1 MKRLLQYII
10 LSLLVA
16 LPFAGCCDHTPVA
29 TKLQQAEACM
39 NEHPDSALSFL
50 KNIGQVDLQ
59 TEEHLAHYALLYSQ
73 ALDKNY
79 IDVTN
84 DSLINIAVEY
94 YKDKDDVR
102 AKFYA
107 YYYQG
112 RVYTNAKEL
121 PQAILAYT
129 EAERLVDELGDDYA
143 AGLLYNQMGDIYR
156 NYYDHP
162 KALECYQLST
172 EHYHKAGKPLHKLY
186 GMLSQSAVYKSMNKD
201 TDSFHILYNTL
212 TEAKEINQA
221 SVIRSCLAD
230 LIMLCLN
237 MDKQEEAISFY
248 YDLINH
254 YPIEKMSPSFYASL
268 SLLMAKEKEIG
279 KSQHYLQEA
288 WTRTKTQGDSIHL
301 YYISAQIGD
310 LTGNYQKA
318 YSDLKQSITLQNS
331 RIREALQQPVLTAQK
346 NFLHQELEYQE
357 YKLLMEKY
365 IRLLGFIIL
374 ALVSAIIILFLRKR
388 FQKSLKE
395 QDSLH
400 EEKMEELRQE
410 ALKREES
417 LRSYTN
423 ELETKSCLSKQDIER
438 LNKELEESK
447 KHIEEARIFRD
458 QSLIEMEL
466 LGNDALL
473 RINKTL
479 KNHFKQIE
487 NTYQVLQAKYKNAEN
502 RDKSIEE
509 YIKNTTNEFY
519 GSKKADRNLEKLVN
533 ELYGDAM
540 LHFRK
545 EINLPSEEYY
555 KLVCLLLAG
564 LSINFIATLTGE
576 TTNTIYKRREKIRDI
591 IKNTNNLN
599 KSLYLFI

>member
-1 MKRLLQYII
+1 
-10 LSLLVA
+10 
-16 LPFAGCCDHTPVA
+16 
-29 TKLQQAEACM
+29 M

-121 PQAILAYT
+121 TRATLAYM
-129 EAERLVDELGDDYA
+129 EAEQLVEELDDDYA
-143 AGLLYNQMGDIYR
+143 AGLLYTQLGNIYR
-156 NYYDHP
+156 EYYDLP
-162 KALECYQLST
+162 KALESYQLST
-172 EHYHKAGKPLHKLY
+172 EHYQKAGKPLHKLY

-212 TEAKEINQA
+212 TEAKETNQA

-254 YPIEKMSPSFYASL
+254 YPIEKMSPLFYASL
-268 SLLMAKEKEIG
+268 SLLMAKEKEIE
-279 KSQHYLQEA
+279 KSQLYLNEA
-288 WTRTKTQGDSIHL
+288 WARTKTQGDSIHL

-310 LTGNYQKA
+310 LTGNSQKA

-357 YKLLMEKY
+357 YKLRMEKY

-417 LRSYTN
+417 LRSYTH

-438 LNKELEESK
+438 LNQELEESK

-458 QSLIEMEL
+458 QTQKEMEL
-466 LGNDALL
+466 LSNDALL

-519 GSKKADRNLEKLVN
+519 GSKKAERNLEKLVN

>member
-1 MKRLLQYII
+1 MKHLLLHII

-16 LPFAGCCDHTPVA
+16 LPFAGCRDHSPVV
-29 TKLQQAEACM
+29 TKLQQAETCM
-39 NEHPDSALSFL
+39 NEYPDSALTIL
-50 KNIGQVDLQ
+50 KSIGQVDLQ
-59 TEEHLAHYALLYSQ
+59 TEEHRARYALLYSQ

-79 IDVTN
+79 IDVTS

-107 YYYQG
+107 YYYLG
-112 RVYTNAKEL
+112 RIYTNAKEL
-121 PQAILAYT
+121 TRATLAYM
-129 EAERLVDELGDDYA
+129 EAEQLVDELGDDYA
-143 AGLLYNQMGDIYR
+143 AGLLYNQMGGIYQD
-156 NYYDHP
+156 YYDHP

-172 EHYHKAGKPLHKLY
+172 EHYQKAGKPLHKLY
-186 GMLSQSAVYKSMNKD
+186 GMLSQSAIYKSMNKD

-212 TEAKEINQA
+212 TEAKETNQS

-230 LIMLCLN
+230 LIMLCMN
-237 MDKQEEAISFY
+237 MDKQKEALSFY
-248 YDLINH
+248 RDLINNH
-254 YPIEKMSPSFYASL
+254 SIERMTSSFYASL
-268 SLLMAKEKEIG
+268 SLLMAREKEIE

-288 WTRTKTQGDSIHL
+288 WARTKTQGDSIHL

-357 YKLLMEKY
+357 YKLRMEKY

-423 ELETKSCLSKQDIER
+423 ELETKSYLSKQDIER

-447 KHIEEARIFRD
+447 KHIEEARIFRN
-458 QSLIEMEL
+458 QTQKEMEL
-466 LGNDALL
+466 LSNDALL

-519 GSKKADRNLEKLVN
+519 GSKKAERNLEKLVN

-599 KSLYLFI
+599 KSLHLFM